1 MMHTEAGTEF
11 KIIGLNSRSSKHV
24 KTVSRSGRRIMKIV
38 TSITLMLSLT
48 ALLIGAAFAKSNS
61 EAWTPNPHFRI
72 EQRSFKETLIF
83 IAGVSYALTS
93 SNSELK
99 QLGKQN
105 FFCLK
110 DSDNVGS
117 KLLID
122 ILNEKHTGSITSEQ
136 AIETIVQGL
145 KKRYPC
151 P

>member
-1 MMHTEAGTEF
+1 
-11 KIIGLNSRSSKHV
+11 
-24 KTVSRSGRRIMKIV
+24 MKIV

-48 ALLIGAAFAKSNS
+48 ALLIGVAVAQSTP
-61 EAWTPNPHFRI
+61 EAWTPNPHFQI
-72 EQRSFKETLIF
+72 EQRSYMETLIF

-110 DSDNVGS
+110 DSGNVS
-117 KLLID
+117 SHLLID
-122 ILNEKHTGSITSEQ
+122 ILNGKHTGSITSEQ
-136 AIETIVQGL
+136 AIETIVEGL